1 VTDLDG
7 FKQVNDRF
15 GHLQGNKLLQMY
27 AAALK
32 DCCREYDYS
41 ARMGGDE
48 FVMVA
53 PGVHAQAAEEMVE
66 RLESIISRV
75 GRAVCGDAVVSVSV
89 GHASYPTDG
98 QGAEQLLAEA
108 DRRMYGVKNS
118 HYSAGGAPHS
128 QSRTAR
134 AGSS

>member
-1 VTDLDG
+1 
-7 FKQVNDRF
+7 
-15 GHLQGNKLLQMY
+15 MY

-53 PGVHAQAAEEMVE
+53 PGLETHAAEEMLK
-66 RLESIISRV
+66 RLESIISQV
-75 GRAVCGDAVVSVSV
+75 GRAICGDAVVSVSV
-89 GHASYPTDG
+89 GHAFYPADG

-108 DRRMYGVKNS
+108 DRRMYCVKNE
-118 HYSAGGAPHS
+118 HYSAKGIERTVSRAAGAGA
-128 QSRTAR
+128 SR
-134 AGSS
+134 

>member
-1 VTDLDG
+1 
-7 FKQVNDRF
+7 
-15 GHLQGNKLLQMY
+15 
-27 AAALK
+27 
-32 DCCREYDYS
+32 
-41 ARMGGDE
+41 
-48 FVMVA
+48 MVA
-53 PGVHAQAAEEMVE
+53 PGLHPQAAEEMVE

-89 GHASYPTDG
+89 GHAYYPADG

-118 HYSAGGAPHS
+118 HSSAGGVPHS
-128 QSRTAR
+128 QSRAAG